1 MAEGRDWLTYEF
13 PHWLLPNVWDG
24 HYRGQRQKWFA
35 MRFTGD
41 DADINIATETPEFLD
56 WKWEDIKLLPEI
68 IVPFK
73 RRLYQDI
80 ISEFGHLALPR
91 GDVS

>member
-1 MAEGRDWLTYEF
+1 
-13 PHWLLPNVWDG
+13 
-24 HYRGQRQKWFA
+24 